1 MEPSSYYCSDAEH
14 LSDIPHGTGNGVSTI
29 LPEVAYDTSPE
40 VYDADLDTSKYPID
54 RDVNAPLPVYND
66 GDETTKS
73 PQVDY
78 DKSAEVFNVDQDTS
92 KYPSSGR
99 RIPFVSDQQEQQDR
113 EDQYLQAIPP
123 SQLHWWRRPR
133 YLIAI
138 ALVSVAIITGLVVG
152 VVIGTG
158 HMRGSQ
164 GTATTAAADSS
175 SSLPKTNTP
184 PGTGNNNGSS
194 GSGNS
199 STILTPILT
208 ASVLGNN
215 SATATQELFL
225 FALHPDK
232 SIQYISSPVSLLNSS
247 TSTFG
252 SGSEWPTL
260 RGGWKSLSSSSLR
273 FLNHPTSIRWASGN
287 KLSVAAPCAPDG
299 YVRAKTII
307 FDKDGVPQVGIGSS
321 REEWEDL
328 GGPVPATGRKLST
341 CALNGDERADWYFIS
356 GSVVRQ
362 NVWDGNPNATST
374 SDSNSSSTT
383 GTQGGG
389 KWYHPGN
396 GDAKWHSTVDFGLSL
411 LPGSRAGIVCRR
423 DRWLHDLF
431 VFAEDGSVRH
441 ASYNL
446 ETTWTSPK
454 NRGGNFKVPGGGGEP
469 VVTNVG
475 SKRVDFFGVGG
486 QDGAV
491 WWFTW
496 DSEQARYTD
505 LVSLGGEFQSVP
517 SVVVTG
523 SSELRVDVVGLGTN
537 GRLWHRVMLGSRWV
551 LDWEDLGVAGSSAPL
566 VVNVGDSK
574 VGAFVVGRD
583 GHVDYAVWVVSSEL
597 SWKKLQWTSMGGNVA
612 TVL

>member
-54 RDVNAPLPVYND
+54 RDINAPLPVYDD

-78 DKSAEVFNVDQDTS
+78 DKSAEVFNVEQDTS

-113 EDQYLQAIPP
+113 EDQYLQAIPT
-123 SQLHWWRRPR
+123 SQLPWWRRPR

-138 ALVSVAIITGLVVG
+138 AFVSVAVITGLVVG

-164 GTATTAAADSS
+164 GTAADATDSSS
-175 SSLPKTNTP
+175 SSLPKTNSP
-184 PGTGNNNGSS
+184 PDKNSTATANGN
-194 GSGNS
+194 

-232 SIQYISSPVSLLNSS
+232 SIQYISSPISLLNSS

-252 SGSEWPTL
+252 SGSGSGWPTL
-260 RGGWKSLSSSSLR
+260 RGGWKPLSSSSSLR
-273 FLNHPTSIRWASGN
+273 FLNHPASIRWASGN

-299 YVRAKTII
+299 FVRAKTIM
-307 FDKDGVPQVGIGSS
+307 FDKDGVPQVGIGSLK
-321 REEWEDL
+321 EEWEDL
-328 GGPVPATGRKLST
+328 GGPVPVLKGGGKLSA

-356 GSVVRQ
+356 GSGVKQ
-362 NVWDGNPNATST
+362 NVWDGNPNATFS
-374 SDSNSSSTT
+374 SDPNSNST
-383 GTQGGG
+383 GGATG

-396 GDAKWHSTVDFGLSL
+396 GDAKWHSTADFGLSL
-411 LPGSRAGIVCRR
+411 LPSSRAGIVCRR

-446 ETTWTSPK
+446 EITWTTPN
-454 NRGGNFKVPGGGGEP
+454 NRGGNFKLPGGAGEP

-475 SKRVDFFGVGG
+475 SKRVDFFGIGE
-486 QDGAV
+486 DRAV

-505 LVSLGGEFQSVP
+505 LVSLGGDFQSVP

-537 GRLWHRVMLGSRWV
+537 GRVWHRVMLGSRWV

-583 GHVDYAVWVVSSEL
+583 GHVDYAVWAVSSEL
-597 SWKKLQWTSMGGNVA
+597 SWKKLRWTSMGGNVT